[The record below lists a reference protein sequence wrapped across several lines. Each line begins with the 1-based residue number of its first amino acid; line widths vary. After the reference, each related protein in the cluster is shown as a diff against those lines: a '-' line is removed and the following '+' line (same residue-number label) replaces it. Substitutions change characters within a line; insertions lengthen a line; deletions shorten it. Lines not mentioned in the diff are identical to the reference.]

1 MLSLPRRRP
10 PHPPNA
16 AAALPGEPA
25 GPAAAP
31 GLGVQ
36 AQQAM
41 LRRAFETKASD
52 LPFGARFAV
61 LNLIG
66 LALIAAAWAA
76 GLAAKPYAADE
87 SGMCWLITVLFA
99 AGLVAVFR
107 KDWQTVRW
115 AGNALVYLGM
125 VGTVLGLIMTV
136 SNLSVDKA
144 QDFESFKEI
153 VSAIYIGSG
162 TALYTNLLACIGYL
176 WLGTNAHLLARQEV

>member
-10 PHPPNA
+10 PHPLNTA
-16 AAALPGEPA
+16 AELPADPA
-25 GPAAAP
+25 GPAASA
-31 GLGVQ
+31 LGVHE
-36 AQQAM
+36 QQAL
-41 LRRAFETKASD
+41 LRRAFEARAAD
-52 LPFGARFAV
+52 LPFAARFAV

-66 LALIAAAWAA
+66 LALVAAAWAA
-76 GLAAKPYAADE
+76 GLAAKPYTADG
-87 SGMCWLITVLFA
+87 SGMCWLITVLFL

-136 SNLSVDKA
+136 SSLSVDKA